1 MTTAPSSPT
10 EAGHRH
16 NTSALWPLQGLDVAA
31 ARAAGHQA
39 VPFQQFVLK
48 MHSRCNFACTYC
60 YVYSGPDQSWR
71 RRPRT
76 APAEVVAKTATRIA
90 DHAKT
95 HMLSEVHLNVHGGEP
110 LLTGAAA
117 PIRYVTAVREAID
130 AAVGPGFC
138 QVQATLQTNGSM
150 LTEGVVTELAD
161 AGLKIGVSLDGG
173 RARHNR
179 HRVDHRG
186 RPGWPAASR
195 GLRVLARHPDAYGG
209 ILCTID
215 PSSNPIDVYESL
227 LSFTPPSMD
236 LLLPHT
242 NWSSSPGRKTGIAT
256 PYGNWLADVFDH
268 WFHAESPQTTI
279 RLFTEIIGLL
289 TGQESGTESVGS
301 SPVVAVVVDT
311 DGAIEQVDSLKTAYS
326 GAPETGLN
334 VFHHTFNEALD
345 HPGIAARQIGTAA
358 LSDQCLSCPVVGICG
373 GGNYAHRFD
382 ARNGFRN
389 PSVHCADLE
398 RLIRHIAD
406 RLRPFLLKARL
417 PRD

>member
-1 MTTAPSSPT
+1 MTTAPASPT

-16 NTSALWPLQGLDVAA
+16 STSALWPLQGLDVVA
-31 ARAAGHQA
+31 ARAAGYQA

-71 RRPRT
+71 ERPAT
-76 APAEVVAKTATRIA
+76 ASATVVTATAARIA
-90 DHAKT
+90 EHVGT

-110 LLTGAAA
+110 LLTGAEA
-117 PIRYVTAVREAID
+117 PIGYVTAVREAID
-130 AAVGPGFC
+130 AAVGPGSC
-138 QVQATLQTNGSM
+138 RVQATVQTNGSR
-150 LTEGVVTELAD
+150 LTEAVVTELAA
-161 AGLKIGVSLDGG
+161 AGLRIGVSLDGG
-173 RARHNR
+173 LARHNR
-179 HRVDHRG
+179 HRVNHRG
-186 RPGWPAASR
+186 RPGWPAAAR

-215 PSSNPIDVYESL
+215 PASDPIEVYDSL
-227 LSFTPPSMD
+227 LAFEPPSMD
-236 LLLPHT
+236 LLLPHA
-242 NWSSSPGRKTGIAT
+242 NWSSLDQKTGT
-256 PYGNWLADVFDH
+256 PYGDWLAAVFDR

-289 TGQESGTESVGS
+289 TGEESGTESVGS

-334 VFHHTFNEALD
+334 VLHHTFNEALD
-345 HPGIAARQIGTAA
+345 HPGIAARQIGAAA
-358 LSDQCLSCPVVGICG
+358 LSDQCLSCPVVAICG

-389 PSVHCADLE
+389 PSVHCADLD

-406 RLRPFLLKARL
+406 RLRPFLLEAQL

>member
-1 MTTAPSSPT
+1 M
-10 EAGHRH
+10 
-16 NTSALWPLQGLDVAA
+16 
-31 ARAAGHQA
+31 
-39 VPFQQFVLK
+39 
-48 MHSRCNFACTYC
+48 
-60 YVYSGPDQSWR
+60 
-71 RRPRT
+71 
-76 APAEVVAKTATRIA
+76 AKTATRIA

-138 QVQATLQTNGSM
+138 RVQATLQTNGSM

-242 NWSSSPGRKTGIAT
+242 NWSSSPDRKTGIAT